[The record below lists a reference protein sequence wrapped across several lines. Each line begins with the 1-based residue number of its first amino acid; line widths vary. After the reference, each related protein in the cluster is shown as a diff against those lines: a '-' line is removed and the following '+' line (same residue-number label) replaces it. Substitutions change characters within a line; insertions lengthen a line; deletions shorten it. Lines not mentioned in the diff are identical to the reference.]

1 MISHHVRT
9 AEPALAPLPEQSRT
23 QARSRQRASTSAAC
37 GSRLRWI
44 PNWLRPRRSRMIGG
58 PLRSAAKGRPV
69 VLRDGSKVLI
79 RQVQRTDAPL
89 LADGFTRLSAH
100 SRRMRFLG
108 RKDSLSA
115 ADLRYLTDVDHHDH
129 EALGA
134 LDQADGRGVGIA
146 RYVRDPEDPQAAEIA
161 LTIVD
166 DWQGRGLGTEL
177 LARLSDRGRQE
188 GIRRFIAV
196 VAYDNAAVAG
206 LLRNVG
212 ANLVRREPGTAEYEI
227 SLAPGGEHDH
237 AGRSGS
243 TTTSAQ
249 SLAIPNVIAGQL
261 LG

>member
-9 AEPALAPLPEQSRT
+9 AEPPLAPLPEQSST
-23 QARSRQRASTSAAC
+23 QARSRPRASTSAAR

-44 PNWLRPRRSRMIGG
+44 PIWLRPRRSRMIGG

-146 RYVRDPEDPQAAEIA
+146 RYVRDVEDP
-161 LTIVD
+161 
-166 DWQGRGLGTEL
+166 
-177 LARLSDRGRQE
+177 
-188 GIRRFIAV
+188 
-196 VAYDNAAVAG
+196 
-206 LLRNVG
+206 
-212 ANLVRREPGTAEYEI
+212 
-227 SLAPGGEHDH
+227 
-237 AGRSGS
+237 
-243 TTTSAQ
+243 
-249 SLAIPNVIAGQL
+249 
-261 LG
+261 